1 MICVDRYIYIYMYV
15 YYDFIKYI
23 WRYSMNEKCDVGMY
37 PCVRCEYLINDRC
50 PYYDKDNVEKVK
62 EKKWWEE

>member
-1 MICVDRYIYIYMYV
+1 
-15 YYDFIKYI
+15 
-23 WRYSMNEKCDVGMY
+23 MNEKCDVGMY

-50 PYYDKDNVEKVK
+50 PYYDKDNVEKVE